1 MFSEESIVALL
12 EPTGY
17 NVTEHPDT
25 QFDIYKEFDERLPI
39 IYVGYSSI
47 DSRIPNGLQV
57 YTFLDLH
64 GEELTQS
71 FDIHIVCNKEEL
83 PQLFKDTHKALVG
96 KIPSGT
102 IVDGTTVLNF
112 AQGGLIGKNN
122 GTVHWLNRYR
132 IGFPTLLTTF

>member
-39 IYVGYSSI
+39 IYVGYASI
-47 DSRIPNGLQV
+47 DSRVPSGLQS
-57 YTFLDLH
+57 YSFLDLH

-71 FDIHIVCNKEEL
+71 FDIHIVCNKEDL
-83 PQLFKDTHKALVG
+83 PQIFKDVHTALVG
-96 KIPSGT
+96 KIPVGVADSRA
-102 IVDGTTVLNF
+102 TVLNF

-122 GTVHWLNRYR
+122 GIVHWLNRYR
-132 IGFPTLLTTF
+132 IGFPTLLTLF